1 MRTTHRDHTE
11 KRKKTSAKPHSAP
24 QSNFQA
30 FQHSGLWQQ
39 TAPASSSCT
48 RTHERTRVPSLS
60 KINSVSREPVNSGCD
75 TVSCE
80 PSTHS
85 QQPTHLPKH
94 ACTHARARTHT
105 PRPFSTATSSALT
118 FEDARAEAVKDEDQL
133 LLDHH
138 ILSRLTW
145 QFPVDTPLG
154 CSRCLWLS

>member
-1 MRTTHRDHTE
+1 MRTTHWTTLKKE
-11 KRKKTSAKPHSAP
+11 KKLLRSRILLLSLTSRHSSTAGCDSRQRLLHPPARAHTSAHAYHPWVKSTQCPGNPWTRAVPRSPVSRARTP
-24 QSNFQA
+24 NN
-30 FQHSGLWQQ
+30 QHIS
-39 TAPASSSCT
+39 PN
-48 RTHERTRVPSLS
+48 TRVH
-60 KINSVSREPVNSGCD
+60 
-75 TVSCE
+75 T
-80 PSTHS
+80 
-85 QQPTHLPKH
+85 
-94 ACTHARARTHT
+94 RARTHT